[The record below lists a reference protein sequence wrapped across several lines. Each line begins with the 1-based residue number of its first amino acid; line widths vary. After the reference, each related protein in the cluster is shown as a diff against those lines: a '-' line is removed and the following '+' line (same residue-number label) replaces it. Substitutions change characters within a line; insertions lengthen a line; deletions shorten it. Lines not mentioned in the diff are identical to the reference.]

1 MKYVANPV
9 EVDAFWIAEVGSVNH
24 LSQTIALV
32 LENGER
38 VLATKEMTARYLP
51 QVGDYWVV
59 QSDGYTYLNPKD
71 VFERKY
77 STGGPSIGWAI
88 RQMRQGKR
96 VARSGW
102 NGKGMYLALQR
113 GYPEGIPINQNTAD
127 ATGLPAGTVCR
138 FLPYVMMRTAQGDFV
153 PWLCSQTD
161 LLANDWEVAL

>member
-9 EVDAFWIAEVGSVNH
+9 EVDAEIIVGVGPMRSTGGLTVTLQSGN
-24 LSQTIALV
+24 TFDCDKGMI
-32 LENGER
+32 
-38 VLATKEMTARYLP
+38 ARYIP
-51 QVGDYWVV
+51 RKGDYLVK
-59 QSDGYTYLNPKD
+59 QSDGYVYLNPKD

-77 STGGPSIGWAI
+77 STAGPSIGWAL

-96 VARSGW
+96 VARAGW
-102 NGKGMYLALQR
+102 NGKGMYLAYQR

-161 LLANDWEVAL
+161 LLATDWEVVG